1 MRRII
6 ITAVL
11 VIASGMLLFGEPGIS
26 GEVPPAPEFRTI
38 TVTMESAGGE
48 IVSTVT
54 EENPPSSPITFSSPV
69 TVEAALPEIENDN
82 SVQEEVV
89 LREEPDVSIEIENAG
104 EESVPDTPSVPE
116 FRPVVVT
123 LSDPVTD
130 ETVAEAVAETDIP
143 EPSDDS
149 VQLQPIAI
157 SITLPETTNEITV
170 PDPVVI
176 EKGTVPEGPV
186 PVVITNTEA
195 DHSAYINGI
204 LARAFGAAAVVL
216 ACVVFVVIVNLL
228 KELRNERKKA
238 EEAADEERTVSAPY
252 DDEEYREMLDAIK
265 SKLDTLRA
273 EREVSDERV
282 MAEIRKIFDNQLEA
296 LRNEI
301 RCNAD
306 FQKEAEKA
314 IKELDTLLGSDNGK
328 EKV

>member
-1 MRRII
+1 MRRIV
-6 ITAVL
+6 ITALLIV
-11 VIASGMLLFGEPGIS
+11 ASGMLLFGEPAVS
-26 GEVPPAPEFRTI
+26 GEVPSAPDFRTI

-54 EENPPSSPITFSSPV
+54 EENPPSGPITFSSPV
-69 TVEAALPEIENDN
+69 TIEVALPETENDN

-89 LREEPDVSIEIENAG
+89 LREDPDVSIEIENAG
-104 EESVPDTPSVPE
+104 EEAVPDTPSVPE

-130 ETVAEAVAETDIP
+130 ETIAEAVAERAVT
-143 EPSDDS
+143 EPSES

-157 SITLPETTNEITV
+157 SITLPETTNEITI

-176 EKGTVPEGPV
+176 EKGMAPEGPV
-186 PVVITNTEA
+186 PVVITNTEV

-238 EEAADEERTVSAPY
+238 EEAADKETVSAPY

-282 MAEIRKIFDNQLEA
+282 MAEIRKIFDNQLET

-314 IKELDTLLGSDNGK
+314 LKELDNLLGGDNR
-328 EKV
+328 EERI

>member
-1 MRRII
+1 MRRKI
-6 ITAVL
+6 ITALLIV
-11 VIASGMLLFGEPGIS
+11 ASGMLLFGEPAVS
-26 GEVPPAPEFRTI
+26 GEVPPAPDFRTI

-54 EENPPSSPITFSSPV
+54 EENPPSSPITFTSPV
-69 TVEAALPEIENDN
+69 TVEVALPEFENDN

-89 LREEPDVSIEIENAG
+89 LREEPDVSIEIEGA
-104 EESVPDTPSVPE
+104 EEKTVPDTPSVPE

-130 ETVAEAVAETDIP
+130 ETAAETAVT
-143 EPSDDS
+143 ELSDDS

-176 EKGTVPEGPV
+176 EKGTAPEDPV
-186 PVVITNTEA
+186 PVVITNTEV

-238 EEAADEERTVSAPY
+238 EEAADAERAVSAPY

-282 MAEIRKIFDNQLEA
+282 MAEIRKIFDNQLET

-314 IKELDTLLGSDNGK
+314 MKELDNLLGSDNG
-328 EKV
+328 EDRI

>member
-6 ITAVL
+6 ISAVL
-11 VIASGMLLFGEPGIS
+11 IMASSMLLFGEPAVS
-26 GEVPPAPEFRTI
+26 GEVPPAPDFRTI

-54 EENPPSSPITFSSPV
+54 EENPPSSPITFTSPV
-69 TVEAALPEIENDN
+69 TVEVALPETDDENL
-82 SVQEEVV
+82 VQEEVV
-89 LREEPDVSIEIENAG
+89 LREELDVSIEIENAG
-104 EESVPDTPSVPE
+104 EEAVPDTPSVPE

-123 LSDPVTD
+123 LSEHVAD
-130 ETVAEAVAETDIP
+130 ETVAEAAVS
-143 EPSDDS
+143 EPSDES

-157 SITLPETTNEITV
+157 SITLPETTNEITI

-176 EKGTVPEGPV
+176 EKGTAPEGPV
-186 PVVITNTEA
+186 PVVITNTEV

-216 ACVVFVVIVNLL
+216 ACVAFVVIVNLL
-228 KELRNERKKA
+228 KDLRNERKKA
-238 EEAADEERTVSAPY
+238 ETAAETESTVSSPY
-252 DDEEYREMLDAIK
+252 DDDEYREMLDAIK
-265 SKLDTLRA
+265 MKLDTLRA

-282 MAEIRKIFDNQLEA
+282 MAEIRKIFDNQLET

-314 IKELDTLLGSDNGK
+314 MRELDSLLGSDNGK
-328 EKV
+328 VEV

>member
-6 ITAVL
+6 VSAVL
-11 VIASGMLLFGEPGIS
+11 IIASGMLLFGEPAIPA
-26 GEVPPAPEFRTI
+26 EVPPAPDFRTI

-54 EENPPSSPITFSSPV
+54 EENPPSDPITFTSPV
-69 TVEAALPEIENDN
+69 TVEVAVPETGDET

-89 LREEPDVSIEIENAG
+89 LKEEPDLTIEIENAG
-104 EESVPDTPSVPE
+104 EESIPDTPSVPE
-116 FRPVVVT
+116 FRPVVVM
-123 LSDPVTD
+123 LSDPVAD
-130 ETVAEAVAETDIP
+130 EAVTEVAETAAVSA
-143 EPSDDS
+143 PSDDS

-157 SITLPETTNEITV
+157 SITLPETTNEIMI

-176 EKGTVPEGPV
+176 EKETAPDGPV
-186 PVVITNTEA
+186 PVVITNTEV
-195 DHSAYINGI
+195 DHSGYINGI
-204 LARAFGAAAVVL
+204 LVRAFGAAAVVL

-228 KELRNERKKA
+228 KDLRNERKKA
-238 EEAADEERTVSAPY
+238 ETAAETESTVSSPY
-252 DDEEYREMLDAIK
+252 DDDEYREMLDAIK
-265 SKLDTLRA
+265 MKLDTLRA

-282 MAEIRKIFDNQLEA
+282 MAEIRKIFDNQLET

-314 IKELDTLLGSDNGK
+314 MRELDSILGADDGK
-328 EKV
+328 EKI